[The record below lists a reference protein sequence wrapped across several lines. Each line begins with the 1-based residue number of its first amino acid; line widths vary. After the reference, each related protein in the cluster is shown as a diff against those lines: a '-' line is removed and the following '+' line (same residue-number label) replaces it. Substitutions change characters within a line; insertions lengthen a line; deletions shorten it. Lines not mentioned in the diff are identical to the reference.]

1 MTAKISLC
9 LVKGFP
15 QCPGEDRRFS
25 RMFNHNRHG
34 GQYIVAGINIER
46 IMDSLSNALIS
57 VDIDGKINYCNQQVE
72 KFLGLPADK
81 IVGRD
86 VKLFFPTTGLME
98 VVKDGRAQIGRRLVL
113 NDGTYLT
120 NRTPVIVDGKVVGAV
135 AVFQDVTGIQKIIDE
150 LTTKNEKI
158 KELKDTLTS
167 ILELSSDGIVAVDRD
182 YVITMANESFAGFFN
197 KKVDEIV
204 GKHVKQV
211 YGNYIFPRAMETGES
226 EYGYVTSLNGHEI
239 IANRVPIKKNGQI
252 VGALGT
258 VAFKNISDLY
268 RLNEKIKN
276 LRSQLDFYRDELVRV
291 KRARYTFDQIIG
303 DNKDFAALKKIA
315 RRVAHTQSTVLIRGE
330 SGTGKELF
338 AQAMYIESRR
348 SEGPFIRVNCAAVP
362 ETLLESELFGYKEG
376 AFTGAKKGGQVG
388 KFELA
393 HKGVIFLDEIGDMS
407 LNMQAKVLRVLQEK
421 EIERLGDSRPHHVD
435 VRVIAATN
443 RNLEEMIDR
452 GEFRE
457 DLYYRVNVVTLI
469 IPPLRERDGD
479 LDLLIK
485 HFIEKFSRQFGIS
498 VDGVDE
504 ESRQLLLSHRWPGNI
519 RELENV
525 VERAFN
531 LLEGK
536 IIKKEHLPLYLQ
548 NAKKHGKVQLGGL
561 PRLIEEI
568 EKEAILEA
576 LERCGGNKLQ
586 TAESLGISRAGLYK
600 KMKRYNIK

>member
-1 MTAKISLC
+1 MDCVNL
-9 LVKGFP
+9 
-15 QCPGEDRRFS
+15 
-25 RMFNHNRHG
+25 
-34 GQYIVAGINIER
+34 ER
-46 IMDSLSNALIS
+46 IMGSINNFVIS
-57 VDIDGKINYCNQQVE
+57 VDIDGKINYCNPQVE

-81 IVGRD
+81 IVGHH
-86 VKLFFPTTGLME
+86 VEVFFPTTGLLE
-98 VVKDGRAQIGRRLVL
+98 VVRDGKPQIGRRIVI

-120 NRTPVIVDGKVVGAV
+120 NRTPVVVDGKVVGAV
-135 AVFQDVTGIQKIIDE
+135 AVFQDVTEIQNIIDE

-158 KELKDTLTS
+158 VELKETLTS
-167 ILELSSDGIVAVDRD
+167 ILELSSDGIIAVDRD
-182 YVITMANESFAGFFN
+182 YIITMANEAFASFFN

-204 GKHVKQV
+204 GKHVKLV
-211 YGNYIFPRAMETGES
+211 YGREPIFPQAMETGES
-226 EYGYVTSLNGHEI
+226 EYGYVTDLNGHEI
-239 IANRVPIKKNGQI
+239 IANRAPIKKNGQI
-252 VGALGT
+252 IGALGT
-258 VAFKNISDLY
+258 VVFKNISDLY
-268 RLNEKIKN
+268 RLTEKIKN
-276 LRSQLDFYRDELVRV
+276 LNSQLDFYRDELVRV

-303 DNKDFAALKKIA
+303 ESPDFAALKRIA
-315 RRVAHTQSTVLIRGE
+315 KRVAHTQSTVLIRGE

-348 SEGPFIRVNCAAVP
+348 SGGPFIRVNCAAVP

-407 LNMQAKVLRVLQEK
+407 LHMQAKVLRVLQEK
-421 EIERLGDSRPHHVD
+421 EIERLGDSRPRPVD

-443 RNLEEMIDR
+443 RNLEEMIAR

-457 DLYYRVNVVTLI
+457 DLYYRINVVTLT
-469 IPPLRERDGD
+469 IPPLREREGD
-479 LDLLIK
+479 LDLLIR
-485 HFIEKFSRQFGIS
+485 HFIEKFNRQFGIS
-498 VDGVDE
+498 VKGVDE
-504 ESRQLLLSHRWPGNI
+504 TSRRLLLNHRWPGNI

-531 LLEGK
+531 LLEGN

-548 NAKKHGKVQLGGL
+548 NAKKQGKVQPGGL
-561 PRLIEEI
+561 PKMIDEI
-568 EKEAILEA
+568 EKEAILET

-586 TAESLGISRAGLYK
+586 AAENLGISRAGLYK

>member
-1 MTAKISLC
+1 I
-9 LVKGFP
+9 
-15 QCPGEDRRFS
+15 
-25 RMFNHNRHG
+25 
-34 GQYIVAGINIER
+34 
-46 IMDSLSNALIS
+46 
-57 VDIDGKINYCNQQVE
+57 E

-135 AVFQDVTGIQKIIDE
+135 AVFQDVTEIQKIIDE

>member
-1 MTAKISLC
+1 MDCVNL
-9 LVKGFP
+9 
-15 QCPGEDRRFS
+15 
-25 RMFNHNRHG
+25 
-34 GQYIVAGINIER
+34 ER
-46 IMDSLSNALIS
+46 IMGSINNFVIS
-57 VDIDGKINYCNQQVE
+57 VDIDGKVNYCNQQVE

-81 IVGRD
+81 IVGRN
-86 VKLFFPTTGLME
+86 VKAFFPTTGLLE
-98 VVKDGRAQIGRRLVL
+98 VVRDGEPHIGRRIVI
-113 NDGTYLT
+113 NDGHYLT
-120 NRTPVIVDGKVVGAV
+120 NRTPIIVDGKVVGAV
-135 AVFQDVTGIQKIIDE
+135 AIFQDVTEIQNIIDE

-158 KELKDTLTS
+158 VELKETLTS

-182 YVITMANESFAGFFN
+182 YIITMANEAYAGFFN

-204 GKHVKQV
+204 GKHVKLV
-211 YGNYIFPRAMETGES
+211 YGRDPIFPQAMETGES

-239 IANRVPIKKNGQI
+239 IASRAPIRKNGQI
-252 VGALGT
+252 IGALGT
-258 VAFKNISDLY
+258 VVFKNISDLY
-268 RLNEKIKN
+268 RLNEKVKN
-276 LRSQLDFYRDELVRV
+276 LRSQLNFYRDELVRV
-291 KRARYTFDQIIG
+291 KRARYTFDHIIG
-303 DNKDFAALKKIA
+303 EHQDFAALKRIA
-315 RRVAHTQSTVLIRGE
+315 RRVAHTQSTILIRGE

-348 SEGPFIRVNCAAVP
+348 SGGPFIRVNCAAVP

-376 AFTGAKKGGQVG
+376 AFTGAKKGGQMG

-421 EIERLGDSRPHHVD
+421 EIERLGDSRPRQVD

-443 RNLEEMIDR
+443 RNLEEMIAR

-457 DLYYRVNVVTLI
+457 DLYYRINVVTLT
-469 IPPLRERDGD
+469 IPPLREREGD
-479 LDLLIK
+479 LDLLIS
-485 HFIEKFSRQFGIS
+485 HFIEKFNRQFGIS

-504 ESRQLLLSHRWPGNI
+504 TSRRLLSNHRWPGNI

-531 LLEGK
+531 LLEGN

-548 NAKKHGKVQLGGL
+548 NAKKQGKIQPGGL
-561 PRLIEEI
+561 PRLIGEI
-568 EKEAILEA
+568 EKETILET

-600 KMKRYNIK
+600 KLKRHNIK